1 VRDWCDVLEHLPQ
14 DLIQKAVVQHLANPK
29 NHKPTPGE
37 IRGIAQSLIPTPR
50 LVAVLPSPQPERR
63 RVTAEEARQIMSE
76 RGFKPKKF
84 GGHDAT
90 E

>member
-1 VRDWCDVLEHLPQ
+1 MRDWCDVLEHLPQ
-14 DLIQKAVVQHLANPK
+14 ELIQKAVVQHLACTK
-29 NHKPTPGE
+29 GHKPTPGE

-50 LVAVLPSPQPERR
+50 LVARLPMPQVERR
-63 RVTAEEARQIMSE
+63 RVTAEEASQIMAE

-84 GGHDAT
+84 GGFDAT